1 MTARGAGEVAAS
13 WRTSR
18 RVSRFPRPRPR
29 VARGHRRLDGCAS
42 GRLRGHG
49 RAVPIGR
56 DRQQSGS
63 DGRSSVARYPWIVL
77 QDQEGGRVP
86 RSTREMAGRSDAPWT
101 RGRPILRAAARSDW
115 RHPHS
120 QPRADHRRR
129 RTPIGADPVDV
140 QPGIDASLQSDRVRS
155 RDGRSS
161 HRHSTL
167 RGHTSCPFYAAM
179 PSQSQL
185 GHLLHRRDVARRH
198 SPRGAHRDES
208 HRLSMATSR
217 RRPWLCARQCS
228 VNGAPHLKWSA
239 ASRPLTVSP
248 PITKS

>member
-1 MTARGAGEVAAS
+1 LRPAGVHPGAS
-13 WRTSR
+13 L
-18 RVSRFPRPRPR
+18 RFPRPRPR

-140 QPGIDASLQSDRVRS
+140 QPGIDASLQSDRVRRAMGDQAIDS
-155 RDGRSS
+155 RRSVGTRHALLRCHAKPVATWTFASPSGRSTPTFATRS
-161 HRHSTL
+161 
-167 RGHTSCPFYAAM
+167 
-179 PSQSQL
+179 PS
-185 GHLLHRRDVARRH
+185 
-198 SPRGAHRDES
+198 
-208 HRLSMATSR
+208 
-217 RRPWLCARQCS
+217 
-228 VNGAPHLKWSA
+228 
-239 ASRPLTVSP
+239 
-248 PITKS
+248 